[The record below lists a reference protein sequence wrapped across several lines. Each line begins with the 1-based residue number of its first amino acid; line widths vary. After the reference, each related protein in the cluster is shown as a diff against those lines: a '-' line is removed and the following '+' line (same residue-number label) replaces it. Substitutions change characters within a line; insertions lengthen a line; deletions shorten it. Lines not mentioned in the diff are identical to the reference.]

1 MASWRGDD
9 TGHNFSAV
17 NLDSSFDRVGAI
29 AIQRKAR
36 ESIPRR
42 DTRSIGAPDPQH
54 ILVSLLCPIGDTLLA
69 TPALAALRRRY
80 PNASLTVIVS
90 ASNVGILEGNPDVTD
105 YIFVPPAG
113 NGPTLLRFAQAM
125 RAINRI
131 RDKYDLVVS
140 LSAASTFVTF
150 VSGLPGHHYKL
161 QSPPLWWLIGGHSAN
176 YRARHTIDQYLLTIA
191 PLVDPPRSDDDRVP
205 RLYLTLQDRSAARR
219 LLRANGLAPTKLLI
233 AMHVG
238 GDGFN
243 GRKRW
248 APKRF
253 AEVANALI
261 ERFDAHVLLI
271 GGKIDVP
278 LAERTAALI
287 PHGATILAGSTP
299 LKVTAALIEEATL
312 FIGNDSAPLHMA
324 AAVGTPAVGIFGPS
338 DWNEFHPVGKIGYQ
352 HRVVHSNLACSP
364 CFRFLGNDAPWIPN
378 TCYSR
383 ACLKAITP
391 QHVMEAATELLAQ
404 REVSTDLDIQL

>member
-1 MASWRGDD
+1 MASWLGDD
-9 TGHNFSAV
+9 TGHNFSIV
-17 NLDSSFDRVGAI
+17 SSGTARAGAI
-29 AIQRKAR
+29 VVPDDSRLGA
-36 ESIPRR
+36 PRR
-42 DTRSIGAPDPQH
+42 PARRPITREPRH
-54 ILVSLLCPIGDTLLA
+54 ILVSLLSPIGDTLLA

-80 PNASLTVIVS
+80 PEASLTVIVS

-105 YIFVPPAG
+105 RILVPADG
-113 NGPTLLRFAQAM
+113 KGLTLRRFTQAV
-125 RAINRI
+125 RALSRT

-140 LSAASTFVTF
+140 LSAASSFVTF
-150 VSGLPGHHYKL
+150 VSGLSGSQYRL
-161 QSPPLWWLIGGHSAN
+161 SAPPLWWLIGGHSAE
-176 YRARHTIDQYLLTIA
+176 YRARHTIDQYLLTVA
-191 PLVDPPRSDDDRVP
+191 PLVDPPASDDDRVP
-205 RLYLTLQDRSAARR
+205 RLFLTLQDRSAARR
-219 LLRANGLAPTKLLI
+219 LLRAHGLAPTKLLI

-271 GGKIDVP
+271 GGKVDAP
-278 LAERTAALI
+278 LAEQTRALI
-287 PHGATILAGSTP
+287 PQGATVLAGATS

-338 DWNEFHPVGKIGYQ
+338 DWNEFHPVGKTGYQ

-364 CFRFLGNDAPWIPN
+364 CFRFLGNDAPWLPN

-391 QHVMEAATELLAQ
+391 QHVMDAASELLAQ
-404 REVSTDLDIQL
+404 QAKSADIEL

>member
-9 TGHNFSAV
+9 TGHTFISIWRDNAYSRRA
-17 NLDSSFDRVGAI
+17 GAI
-29 AIQRKAR
+29 AVPRRER
-36 ESIPRR
+36 ESILRR
-42 DTRSIGAPDPQH
+42 DIRHSAVPEPRH
-54 ILVSLLCPIGDTLLA
+54 ILVSLLSPIGDTLLA

-80 PNASLTVIVS
+80 PDASLTVIVS
-90 ASNVGILEGNPDVTD
+90 ASNAGILEGNPDVTD
-105 YIFVPPAG
+105 CILVPPEG
-113 NGPTLLRFAQAM
+113 QGPTLLRFARAM
-125 RAINRI
+125 RAINRM
-131 RDKYDLVVS
+131 RSKYDMVVS
-140 LSAASTFVTF
+140 LSAASSFVTF
-150 VSGLPGHHYKL
+150 VSGLSANQYKL
-161 QSPPLWWLIGGHSAN
+161 QSPPLWWLVGGHSAA
-176 YRARHTIDQYLLTIA
+176 YRARHTIDQYLLAIA
-191 PLVDPPRSDDDRVP
+191 PAVKPPTSDDDRVP

-219 LLRANGLAPTKLLI
+219 LLRSHGLAPTKLLI

-248 APKRF
+248 ASKRF
-253 AEVANALI
+253 ADVANALI

-271 GGKIDVP
+271 GGKVDMP

-287 PHGATILAGSTP
+287 PRGATILAGATS
-299 LKVTAALIEEATL
+299 LKVTAALIAEASL

-338 DWNEFHPVGKIGYQ
+338 DWNQFHPVGKTGYQ
-352 HRVVHSNLACSP
+352 HRVVHSNLPCSP

-391 QHVMEAATELLAQ
+391 QHVMDAATELLSGRAEP
-404 REVSTDLDIQL
+404 RNSER

>member
-1 MASWRGDD
+1 MG
-9 TGHNFSAV
+9 TVAV
-17 NLDSSFDRVGAI
+17 P
-29 AIQRKAR
+29 RKAR
-36 ESIPRR
+36 ESVSRRVARHIDVPEPR
-42 DTRSIGAPDPQH
+42 H
-54 ILVSLLCPIGDTLLA
+54 ILVSLLSPIGDTLLA

-80 PNASLTVIVS
+80 PHASLTVIVS

-105 YIFVPPAG
+105 RILVPPDG
-113 NGPTLLRFAQAM
+113 DGPTLVRFARAM
-125 RAINRI
+125 REINRM
-131 RDKYDLVVS
+131 RDKFDLVVS
-140 LSAASTFVTF
+140 LSAASSFVTF
-150 VSGLPGHHYKL
+150 VSGLSANQYKL
-161 QSPPLWWLIGGHSAN
+161 QSPPMWWLIGGHSAE
-176 YRARHTIDQYLLTIA
+176 YRARHTIDQYLRAIA
-191 PLVDPPRSDDDRVP
+191 PVVKPPTSDDDRVP

-219 LLRANGLAPTKLLI
+219 LLRSHGLAPTKLLI

-271 GGKIDVP
+271 GGKVDLP

-287 PHGATILAGSTP
+287 PQGATMLAGATS

-338 DWNEFHPVGKIGYQ
+338 DWNEFHPVGKTGYR
-352 HRVVHSNLACSP
+352 HRVVHSDLPCSP
-364 CFRFLGNDAPWIPN
+364 CFRFLGNDAPWVPN

-391 QHVMEAATELLAQ
+391 QHVMDAATELLSKRDEAA
-404 REVSTDLDIQL
+404 DIKL

>member
-9 TGHNFSAV
+9 TGHNFSAF
-17 NLDSSFDRVGAI
+17 NIGSTIDRSGAV
-29 AIQRKAR
+29 AVPRNAR
-36 ESIPRR
+36 ESTPRR
-42 DTRSIGAPDPQH
+42 VVRHIGVPEPQH
-54 ILVSLLCPIGDTLLA
+54 ILVSLLSPIGDTLLA

-80 PNASLTVIVS
+80 PDASLTVIVS
-90 ASNVGILEGNPDVTD
+90 ASNAGILEGNPDVTEC
-105 YIFVPPAG
+105 ILVPHPGKSA
-113 NGPTLLRFAQAM
+113 PLVRFAQAM
-125 RAINRI
+125 RAINRT

-140 LSAASTFVTF
+140 LSAASSFVTF
-150 VSGLPGHHYKL
+150 VSGLSANQYKL
-161 QSPPLWWLIGGHSAN
+161 HSPPMWWLVGGHSAE
-176 YRARHTIDQYLLTIA
+176 YRARHTIDQYLQTIA
-191 PLVDPPRSDDDRVP
+191 PLVSPPRSDDDRVP
-205 RLYLTLQDRSAARR
+205 RLYLSLQERSGARR
-219 LLRANGLAPTKLLI
+219 LLRAHGLAPTKLLI

-253 AEVANALI
+253 ADVANALI

-271 GGKIDVP
+271 GGKVDVP

-287 PHGATILAGSTP
+287 PHGATVLAGSTP

-324 AAVGTPAVGIFGPS
+324 AAVGTPSVGIFGPS
-338 DWNEFHPVGKIGYQ
+338 DWNEFHPVGKTGYQ

-364 CFRFLGNDAPWIPN
+364 CFRFLGNDAPWVPN

-391 QHVMEAATELLAQ
+391 QHVMDAATELLAQ
-404 REVSTDLDIQL
+404 QDNPSDLRI

>member
-1 MASWRGDD
+1 MASWLGDD
-9 TGHNFSAV
+9 TGHKFSAT
-17 NLDSSFDRVGAI
+17 NIGSTYNRAGAI
-29 AIQRKAR
+29 AVPGKTR
-36 ESIPRR
+36 ESAPRR
-42 DTRSIGAPDPQH
+42 VIRRIGALAPQH
-54 ILVSLLCPIGDTLLA
+54 ILVSLLSPIGDTLLA

-80 PNASLTVIVS
+80 PDASITVIVS
-90 ASNVGILEGNPDVTD
+90 ASNAGILEGNPDVTD
-105 YIFVPPAG
+105 RILVPPQG
-113 NGPTLLRFAQAM
+113 SMPTLLRFAQAV
-125 RAINRI
+125 RAIKRT
-131 RDKYDLVVS
+131 RAKYDLVVS

-150 VSGLPGHHYKL
+150 MSGLAGNQYKMH
-161 QSPPLWWLIGGHSAN
+161 SPPLWWLIGGHSAE

-191 PLVDPPRSDDDRVP
+191 PLVDPPLSDDDRVP
-205 RLYLTLQDRSAARR
+205 RLFLTLQDRSAARR
-219 LLRANGLAPTKLLI
+219 LLRTHGLAPTKLLI

-271 GGKIDVP
+271 GGKVDMP

-287 PHGATILAGSTP
+287 PHGATVLAGSTP
-299 LKVTAALIEEATL
+299 LKVTAALIEAATL
-312 FIGNDSAPLHMA
+312 FVGNDSAPLHMA
-324 AAVGTPAVGIFGPS
+324 AAVGTSAVGIFGPS
-338 DWNEFHPVGKIGYQ
+338 DWNEFHPVGKTGYQ

-364 CFRFLGNDAPWIPN
+364 CFRFLGNDAPWVPN

-391 QHVMEAATELLAQ
+391 QHVMDAASELLAQ
-404 REVSTDLDIQL
+404 RTESEDIGF

>member
-1 MASWRGDD
+1 MG
-9 TGHNFSAV
+9 TVAV
-17 NLDSSFDRVGAI
+17 PRN
-29 AIQRKAR
+29 AR
-36 ESIPRR
+36 ESVSRRVARHIDVPEPR
-42 DTRSIGAPDPQH
+42 H
-54 ILVSLLCPIGDTLLA
+54 ILVSLLSPIGDTLLA

-80 PNASLTVIVS
+80 PHASLTVIVS

-105 YIFVPPAG
+105 RILVPPDG
-113 NGPTLLRFAQAM
+113 DGPTLVRFARAM
-125 RAINRI
+125 REINRM
-131 RDKYDLVVS
+131 RDKFDLVVS
-140 LSAASTFVTF
+140 LSAASSFVTF
-150 VSGLPGHHYKL
+150 VSGLSANQYKL
-161 QSPPLWWLIGGHSAN
+161 QSPPMWWLIGGHSAE
-176 YRARHTIDQYLLTIA
+176 YRARHTIDQYLRAIA
-191 PLVDPPRSDDDRVP
+191 PVVKPPTSDDDRVP

-219 LLRANGLAPTKLLI
+219 LLRSHGLAPTKLLI

-271 GGKIDVP
+271 GGKVDLP

-287 PHGATILAGSTP
+287 PQGATMLAGATS

-338 DWNEFHPVGKIGYQ
+338 DWNEFHPVGKTGYR
-352 HRVVHSNLACSP
+352 HRVVHSDLPCSP
-364 CFRFLGNDAPWIPN
+364 CFRFLGNDAPWVPN

-391 QHVMEAATELLAQ
+391 QHVMDAATELLSKRDEAA
-404 REVSTDLDIQL
+404 DIKL

>member
-1 MASWRGDD
+1 MASWWGDD
-9 TGHNFSAV
+9 TGHNFSSV
-17 NLDSSFDRVGAI
+17 DVDTLYQRDGTI
-29 AIQRKAR
+29 ALPRNTRA
-36 ESIPRR
+36 STPRR
-42 DTRSIGAPDPQH
+42 VFKRADTPEPRR
-54 ILVSLLCPIGDTLLA
+54 ILVSLLSPIGDTLLA
-69 TPALAALRRRY
+69 TPALSALRRRY

-90 ASNVGILEGNPDVTD
+90 ASNAGILEGNPDVTNQ
-105 YIFVPPAG
+105 ILVPQG
-113 NGPTLLRFAQAM
+113 TGPTLLRFARAV
-125 RAINRI
+125 RAIKTQRE
-131 RDKYDLVVS
+131 KFDLVVS

-150 VSGLPGHHYKL
+150 VTGLASKQYKL
-161 QSPPLWWLIGGHSAN
+161 PMPPLWWLVGGHSSAF
-176 YRARHTIDQYLLTIA
+176 RARHTIDQYLLTIA
-191 PLVDPPRSDDDRVP
+191 PLVEPPTSDDERVP
-205 RLYLTLQDRSAARR
+205 RLFLTLQDRSAARR
-219 LLRANGLAPTKLLI
+219 LLRTHGLAPTKLLI

-271 GGKIDVP
+271 GGKVDEP

-287 PHGATILAGSTP
+287 PHGATVLAGSTP

-312 FIGNDSAPLHMA
+312 FVGNDSAPLHMA

-338 DWNEFHPVGKIGYQ
+338 DWNEFHPVGKTGYQ

-391 QHVMEAATELLAQ
+391 QQVMEAATDLLAQ
-404 REVSTDLDIQL
+404 RETDKDLSL

>member
-1 MASWRGDD
+1 MHADNIYQRAG
-9 TGHNFSAV
+9 AV
-17 NLDSSFDRVGAI
+17 ALP
-29 AIQRKAR
+29 RKAR
-36 ESIPRR
+36 ENASRR
-42 DTRSIGAPDPQH
+42 IIRRIDVREPQH
-54 ILVSLLCPIGDTLLA
+54 ILVSLLSPIGDTLLA
-69 TPALAALRRRY
+69 TPALAALRRRF
-80 PNASLTVIVS
+80 PEASLTVIVS
-90 ASNVGILEGNPDVTD
+90 ASNAGILEGNPDVTD
-105 YIFVPPAG
+105 RILVPPQG
-113 NGPTLLRFAQAM
+113 KGPTLLRFARAM
-125 RAINRI
+125 RAINRT
-131 RDKYDLVVS
+131 REKYDLVVS
-140 LSAASTFVTF
+140 LSAASSFVTF
-150 VSGLPGHHYKL
+150 VSGLAGKQYKL
-161 QSPPLWWLIGGHSAN
+161 SSPPLWWLVGGHSAA
-176 YRARHTIDQYLLTIA
+176 YRARHTIDQYLLAIA
-191 PLVDPPRSDDDRVP
+191 PLVTPPRSDDDRVP
-205 RLYLTLQDRSAARR
+205 RLFLTLQDRSAARR
-219 LLRANGLAPTKLLI
+219 LLRAHGLAPTKLLI

-271 GGKIDVP
+271 GGKVDLP

-287 PHGATILAGSTP
+287 PHGATVLAGSTP

-312 FIGNDSAPLHMA
+312 FIGNDSAPMHMA

-338 DWNEFHPVGKIGYQ
+338 DWNEFHPVGKTGYK

-378 TCYSR
+378 ACYSR

-391 QHVMEAATELLAQ
+391 QQVMDAATELLSQ
-404 REVSTDLDIQL
+404 QDQPPDIDL

>member
-1 MASWRGDD
+1 VASWRGDD
-9 TGHNFSAV
+9 TGHNFSAI
-17 NLDSSFDRVGAI
+17 NIGNTIDRTGTLAVP
-29 AIQRKAR
+29 RDAR
-36 ESIPRR
+36 QSTPRR
-42 DTRSIGAPDPQH
+42 VIRHIGHPEPRH
-54 ILVSLLCPIGDTLLA
+54 ILVSLLSPIGDTLLA

-80 PNASLTVIVS
+80 PDASLTVIVS
-90 ASNVGILEGNPDVTD
+90 ASNAGILEGNPDVTD
-105 YIFVPPAG
+105 RILVPPQG
-113 NGPTLLRFAQAM
+113 SGPTLMRFAQAM
-125 RAINRI
+125 RTINRG
-131 RDKYDLVVS
+131 RGKYDLVVS
-140 LSAASTFVTF
+140 LSAASSFVTF
-150 VSGLPGHHYKL
+150 VSGLSANQYRLH
-161 QSPPLWWLIGGHSAN
+161 SPPMWWLVGGHSAE

-191 PLVDPPRSDDDRVP
+191 PLVSPPRSDDDRVP

-219 LLRANGLAPTKLLI
+219 LLRAHGLAPTKLLI

-253 AEVANALI
+253 ADVANALI

-271 GGKIDVP
+271 GGKVDVQ

-287 PHGATILAGSTP
+287 PHGATVLAGATP

-324 AAVGTPAVGIFGPS
+324 AAVGTPSVGIFGPS
-338 DWNEFHPVGKIGYQ
+338 DWNEFHPVGKTGYQ

-391 QHVMEAATELLAQ
+391 QHVMDAATELLARQ
-404 REVSTDLDIQL
+404 GATADDMPV

>member
-1 MASWRGDD
+1 MTSWLGDD
-9 TGHNFSAV
+9 TGHNFNAV
-17 NLDSSFDRVGAI
+17 IVDNTHSRAGAL
-29 AIQRKAR
+29 AIPGKAR
-36 ESIPRR
+36 ESTPRR
-42 DTRSIGAPDPQH
+42 VFRRIDVREPQH
-54 ILVSLLCPIGDTLLA
+54 ILVSLLSPIGDTLLA
-69 TPALAALRRRY
+69 TPTLAALRRRF
-80 PNASLTVIVS
+80 PDATLTVIVS
-90 ASNVGILEGNPDVTD
+90 ASNAGILEGNPDVTD
-105 YIFVPPAG
+105 RILVPPQG
-113 NGPTLLRFAQAM
+113 NGPTLVRFARAM

-140 LSAASTFVTF
+140 LSAASSFVTF
-150 VSGLPGHHYKL
+150 VSGLSSNQYKL
-161 QSPPLWWLIGGHSAN
+161 HSPPLWWLVGGHSAA
-176 YRARHTIDQYLLTIA
+176 YRARHTIDQFLLTVA
-191 PLVDPPRSDDDRVP
+191 PMVDPPRSDDDRVP
-205 RLYLTLQDRSAARR
+205 RLFLTLQDRSAARR
-219 LLRANGLAPTKLLI
+219 LLQQHGLAPTKLLI

-261 ERFDAHVLLI
+261 ERFDADVLLI
-271 GGKIDVP
+271 GGKVDMP
-278 LAERTAALI
+278 LAERTAELI
-287 PHGATILAGSTP
+287 PHGATMLAGSTS

-324 AAVGTPAVGIFGPS
+324 AAVGTPAIGIFGPS

-391 QHVMEAATELLAQ
+391 QHVMDAATELLAQ
-404 REVSTDLDIQL
+404 RDAAPDIEL

>member
-1 MASWRGDD
+1 MHTNNVYQRAG
-9 TGHNFSAV
+9 AV
-17 NLDSSFDRVGAI
+17 ALP
-29 AIQRKAR
+29 RKAR
-36 ESIPRR
+36 ENASRR
-42 DTRSIGAPDPQH
+42 VIRRIDVREPQH
-54 ILVSLLCPIGDTLLA
+54 ILVSLLSPIGDTLLA
-69 TPALAALRRRY
+69 TPALAALKRRF
-80 PNASLTVIVS
+80 PDASLTVIVS
-90 ASNVGILEGNPDVTD
+90 ASNAGILEGNPDVTD
-105 YIFVPPAG
+105 RILVPPQG
-113 NGPTLLRFAQAM
+113 QGPTLLRFARAM
-125 RAINRI
+125 RAINRT
-131 RDKYDLVVS
+131 REKYDLVVS
-140 LSAASTFVTF
+140 LSAASSFVTF
-150 VSGLPGHHYKL
+150 VSGLAGKQYKL
-161 QSPPLWWLIGGHSAN
+161 SSPPLWWLIGGHSAA
-176 YRARHTIDQYLLTIA
+176 YRARHTIDQYLLAIA
-191 PLVDPPRSDDDRVP
+191 PLVKPPRSDDDRVP
-205 RLYLTLQDRSAARR
+205 RLFLTLQDRSAARR
-219 LLRANGLAPTKLLI
+219 LLRAHGLTPTKLLV

-271 GGKIDVP
+271 GGGVDLP

-287 PHGATILAGSTP
+287 PHGATVLAGSTP

-312 FIGNDSAPLHMA
+312 FIGNDSAPMHMA

-338 DWNEFHPVGKIGYQ
+338 DWNEFHPVGKTGYK

-378 TCYSR
+378 ACYSR

-391 QHVMEAATELLAQ
+391 QQVMDAATELLSQ
-404 REVSTDLDIQL
+404 QDQPPDMNL

>member
-1 MASWRGDD
+1 VASWWGDD
-9 TGHNFSAV
+9 TGHTFSSV
-17 NLDSSFDRVGAI
+17 DVDTLYHRDGTI
-29 AIQRKAR
+29 ALPQNTRA
-36 ESIPRR
+36 STPRR
-42 DTRSIGAPDPQH
+42 VFKRAGTPEPRR
-54 ILVSLLCPIGDTLLA
+54 ILVSLLSPIGDTLLA

-80 PNASLTVIVS
+80 PSASLTVIVS
-90 ASNVGILEGNPDVTD
+90 ASNAGILEGNPDVTD
-105 YIFVPPAG
+105 QILVPQG
-113 NGPTLLRFAQAM
+113 TGPTLLRFARAV
-125 RAINRI
+125 RAIKAQRE
-131 RDKYDLVVS
+131 KFDLVVS

-150 VSGLPGHHYKL
+150 VAGLASKQYKL
-161 QSPPLWWLIGGHSAN
+161 PMPPLWWLVGGHSQAF
-176 YRARHTIDQYLLTIA
+176 RARHTIDQYLLTIA
-191 PLVDPPRSDDDRVP
+191 PLVAPPTSDDERVP
-205 RLYLTLQDRSAARR
+205 RLFLTLQDRSAARR
-219 LLRANGLAPTKLLI
+219 LLRAHGLAPTKLLI

-271 GGKIDVP
+271 GGKVDEP
-278 LAERTAALI
+278 LAEKTAALI
-287 PHGATILAGSTP
+287 PHGATVLAGSTP

-312 FIGNDSAPLHMA
+312 FVGNDSAPMHMA

-338 DWNEFHPVGKIGYQ
+338 DWNEFHPVGKTGYQ

-364 CFRFLGNDAPWIPN
+364 CFRYLGNDAPWIPN

-391 QHVMEAATELLAQ
+391 QQVMEAATDLLAQ
-404 REVSTDLDIQL
+404 RETDKDLSL

>member
-1 MASWRGDD
+1 M
-9 TGHNFSAV
+9 
-17 NLDSSFDRVGAI
+17 
-29 AIQRKAR
+29 
-36 ESIPRR
+36 
-42 DTRSIGAPDPQH
+42 
-54 ILVSLLCPIGDTLLA
+54 LA

-80 PNASLTVIVS
+80 PEASLTVIVS
-90 ASNVGILEGNPDVTD
+90 ASNAGILEGNPDVTD
-105 YIFVPPAG
+105 RILVPADG
-113 NGPTLLRFAQAM
+113 KGLTLRRFTQAV
-125 RAINRI
+125 RALSRT

-140 LSAASTFVTF
+140 LSAASSFVTF
-150 VSGLPGHHYKL
+150 VSGLSGRQYRL
-161 QSPPLWWLIGGHSAN
+161 SAPPLWWLIGGHSAE
-176 YRARHTIDQYLLTIA
+176 YRARHTIDQYLLTVA
-191 PLVDPPRSDDDRVP
+191 PLVDPPASDDDRVP
-205 RLYLTLQDRSAARR
+205 RLFLTLQDRSAARR
-219 LLRANGLAPTKLLI
+219 LLRAHGLAPTKLLI

-271 GGKIDVP
+271 GGKVDAP
-278 LAERTAALI
+278 LAEQTRALI
-287 PHGATILAGSTP
+287 PHGASVLAGATS

-338 DWNEFHPVGKIGYQ
+338 DWNEFHPVGKTGYQ

-364 CFRFLGNDAPWIPN
+364 CFRFLGNDAPWLPN

-391 QHVMEAATELLAQ
+391 QHVMDAASALLSQQAKSADIEL
-404 REVSTDLDIQL
+404 

>member
-1 MASWRGDD
+1 LRHDV
-9 TGHNFSAV
+9 F
-17 NLDSSFDRVGAI
+17 R
-29 AIQRKAR
+29 Q
-36 ESIPRR
+36 
-42 DTRSIGAPDPQH
+42 PQH
-54 ILVSLLCPIGDTLLA
+54 ILVSLLSPIGDTLLA
-69 TPALAALRRRY
+69 TPALAALHRRY
-80 PNASLTVIVS
+80 PDASITVIVS
-90 ASNVGILEGNPDVTD
+90 PSNAGILEGNPDVTD
-105 YIFVPPAG
+105 RILVPHPGKGA
-113 NGPTLLRFAQAM
+113 TLLRFSQAM
-125 RAINRI
+125 RRLNRI
-131 RDKYDLVVS
+131 RHKFDIVVS
-140 LSAASTFVTF
+140 LSAASTFVAF
-150 VSGLPGHHYKL
+150 VSGMPGDQYKL
-161 QSPPLWWLIGGHSAN
+161 KSPPLWWLIGGHSAE

-191 PLVDPPRSDDDRVP
+191 PLVKPPTSDDERVP

-219 LLRANGLAPTKLLI
+219 LLREHGLAPTKLLI

-238 GDGFN
+238 GDGFS

-271 GGKIDVP
+271 GGKVDVP
-278 LAERTAALI
+278 LAEKTAALI
-287 PHGATILAGSTP
+287 PHGATVLAGSTP

-338 DWNEFHPVGKIGYQ
+338 DWNEFHPVGKTGYQ

-391 QHVMEAATELLAQ
+391 QHVMDAATELLSQPGESADV
-404 REVSTDLDIQL
+404 EL

>member
-1 MASWRGDD
+1 VASWLGDD
-9 TGHNFSAV
+9 ASHSFSIVSSGYTRAGAV
-17 NLDSSFDRVGAI
+17 VIQDETRLDL
-29 AIQRKAR
+29 
-36 ESIPRR
+36 PRR
-42 DTRSIGAPDPQH
+42 TSRRAITREPRH
-54 ILVSLLCPIGDTLLA
+54 ILVSLLSPIGDTLLA

-80 PNASLTVIVS
+80 PEASLTVIVS
-90 ASNVGILEGNPDVTD
+90 ASNAGILEDNPDVTD
-105 YIFVPPAG
+105 RILVPPEG
-113 NGPTLLRFAQAM
+113 EGSTLRRFAGAM
-125 RAINRI
+125 RAINR
-131 RDKYDLVVS
+131 RRETYDLVVS
-140 LSAASTFVTF
+140 LSAASSFVTF
-150 VSGLPGHHYKL
+150 VSGLSRGQYKM
-161 QSPPLWWLIGGHSAN
+161 SPPPFWWVVGSHSAE
-176 YRARHTIDQYLLTIA
+176 YRARHTIDQYLLAIA

-205 RLYLTLQDRSAARR
+205 RLFLTIQDRSAARR

-261 ERFDAHVLLI
+261 EKFDGHVLLI
-271 GGKIDVP
+271 GGKVDVP
-278 LAERTAALI
+278 LAEQTLALI
-287 PHGATILAGSTP
+287 PHGATMLAGATP

-312 FIGNDSAPLHMA
+312 FIGNDSAPMHMA

-364 CFRFLGNDAPWIPN
+364 CFRFLGNDAPWLPN

-391 QHVMEAATELLAQ
+391 QQVMAAASELLAQ
-404 REVSTDLDIQL
+404 RAEPDIEL

>member
-1 MASWRGDD
+1 MASWIGDD
-9 TGHNFSAV
+9 TGHSFSIV
-17 NLDSSFDRVGAI
+17 GSSYTRAGVVVVPDETRLGNV
-29 AIQRKAR
+29 RR
-36 ESIPRR
+36 TPRR
-42 DTRSIGAPDPQH
+42 SSVREPRH
-54 ILVSLLCPIGDTLLA
+54 ILVSLLSPIGDTLLA

-80 PNASLTVIVS
+80 PEATLTVIVS
-90 ASNVGILEGNPDVTD
+90 ASNAGILEGNPDVTD
-105 YIFVPPAG
+105 RILVPPDG
-113 NGPTLLRFAQAM
+113 EGSTLRRFARAM
-125 RAINRI
+125 RAINRT

-140 LSAASTFVTF
+140 LSAASSFVTF
-150 VSGLPGHHYKL
+150 VSGLSSGQYKM
-161 QSPPLWWLIGGHSAN
+161 SPPPFWWAIGGHSAE
-176 YRARHTIDQYLLTIA
+176 YRARHTIDQYLLAIA
-191 PLVDPPRSDDDRVP
+191 PLVDPPTSDDDRAP

-219 LLRANGLAPTKLLI
+219 LLRAHGLAPTKLLI

-261 ERFDAHVLLI
+261 EKFDAHVLLI
-271 GGKIDVP
+271 GGKVDTP
-278 LAERTAALI
+278 LAEQTLALI
-287 PHGATILAGSTP
+287 PHGATMLAGATS
-299 LKVTAALIEEATL
+299 LKVTAALIEAATL
-312 FIGNDSAPLHMA
+312 FIGNDSAPMHMA

-338 DWNEFHPVGKIGYQ
+338 DWNQFHPVGRPGYQ

-364 CFRFLGNDAPWIPN
+364 CFRFLGNDAPWMPN

-391 QHVMEAATELLAQ
+391 QHVMDAATELLAQ
-404 REVSTDLDIQL
+404 HGEPNIRL

>member
-1 MASWRGDD
+1 MASWLGDD
-9 TGHNFSAV
+9 ASHSFSIVSNGYTRAGAV
-17 NLDSSFDRVGAI
+17 VVQDETRLDL
-29 AIQRKAR
+29 
-36 ESIPRR
+36 PRR
-42 DTRSIGAPDPQH
+42 TSRRAITREPRH
-54 ILVSLLCPIGDTLLA
+54 ILVSLLSPIGDTLLA

-80 PNASLTVIVS
+80 PGASLTVIVS
-90 ASNVGILEGNPDVTD
+90 ASNAGILDGNPDVTD
-105 YIFVPPAG
+105 RILVPPQG
-113 NGPTLLRFAQAM
+113 KGPTLVRFAQAM
-125 RAINRI
+125 RALTRS

-140 LSAASTFVTF
+140 LSAASSFVTF
-150 VSGLPGHHYKL
+150 VSGLSANQYKL
-161 QSPPLWWLIGGHSAN
+161 HSPPMWWLVGGHSAE
-176 YRARHTIDQYLLTIA
+176 YRARHTIDQYLLTVA
-191 PLVDPPRSDDDRVP
+191 PLVSPPRSDDDRAP

-219 LLRANGLAPTKLLI
+219 LLREHGLTPTKLLI

-253 AEVANALI
+253 ADVANALI

-271 GGKIDVP
+271 GGKVDTP
-278 LAERTAALI
+278 LAERAAALI
-287 PHGATILAGSTP
+287 PHGATVLTGATS

-324 AAVGTPAVGIFGPS
+324 AAVGTPSVGIFGPS
-338 DWNEFHPVGKIGYQ
+338 DWNEFHPVGKANYQ
-352 HRVVHSNLACSP
+352 HRVVHSDLPCSP

-391 QHVMEAATELLAQ
+391 QHVMDAATELLAQ
-404 REVSTDLDIQL
+404 RNDTPDMRL

>member
-1 MASWRGDD
+1 LS
-9 TGHNFSAV
+9 
-17 NLDSSFDRVGAI
+17 
-29 AIQRKAR
+29 
-36 ESIPRR
+36 
-42 DTRSIGAPDPQH
+42 
-54 ILVSLLCPIGDTLLA
+54 PIGDTLLA
-69 TPALAALRRRY
+69 TPALAALRRQY

-90 ASNVGILEGNPDVTD
+90 ASNAGILEGNPDVTD
-105 YIFVPPAG
+105 RILVPPQG
-113 NGPTLLRFAQAM
+113 NGPTLARFARAM
-125 RAINRI
+125 RAISRT

-140 LSAASTFVTF
+140 LSAASSFVTF
-150 VSGLPGHHYKL
+150 VSGLAGGQYKL
-161 QSPPLWWLIGGHSAN
+161 SAPPLWWLIGGHSAE
-176 YRARHTIDQYLLTIA
+176 YRARHTIDQYLLAIA
-191 PLVDPPRSDDDRVP
+191 PLVNPPRSDDDRVP
-205 RLYLTLQDRSAARR
+205 RLFLTLQDRSAARR
-219 LLRANGLAPTKLLI
+219 LLRAHGLAPTKLLI

-238 GDGFN
+238 DGFN

-248 APKRF
+248 APTRF

-271 GGKIDVP
+271 GGKADLP
-278 LAERTAALI
+278 LAKRTAALI
-287 PHGATILAGSTP
+287 PHGATVLAGSTP

-312 FIGNDSAPLHMA
+312 FIGNDSAPMHMA

-338 DWNEFHPVGKIGYQ
+338 DWNQFHPVGKTGYQ

-391 QHVMEAATELLAQ
+391 QQVMEAATELLAQ
-404 REVSTDLDIQL
+404 QNKSPDIGL

>member
-1 MASWRGDD
+1 MHADNIYQRAG
-9 TGHNFSAV
+9 AV
-17 NLDSSFDRVGAI
+17 ALP
-29 AIQRKAR
+29 RKAR
-36 ESIPRR
+36 ENASRR
-42 DTRSIGAPDPQH
+42 IIRRIDVREPQH
-54 ILVSLLCPIGDTLLA
+54 ILVSLLSPIGDTLLA
-69 TPALAALRRRY
+69 TPALAALRRRF
-80 PNASLTVIVS
+80 PDASLTVIVS
-90 ASNVGILEGNPDVTD
+90 ASNAGILEGNPDVTD
-105 YIFVPPAG
+105 RILVPPQG
-113 NGPTLLRFAQAM
+113 KGPTLLRFARAM
-125 RAINRI
+125 RAINRT
-131 RDKYDLVVS
+131 REKYDLVVS
-140 LSAASTFVTF
+140 LSAASSFVTF
-150 VSGLPGHHYKL
+150 VSGLAGKQYKL
-161 QSPPLWWLIGGHSAN
+161 SSPPLWWLIGGHSAA
-176 YRARHTIDQYLLTIA
+176 YRARHTIDQYLLAIA
-191 PLVDPPRSDDDRVP
+191 PLVTPPRSDDDRVP
-205 RLYLTLQDRSAARR
+205 RLFLTLQDRSAARR
-219 LLRANGLAPTKLLI
+219 LLRAHGLAPTKLLI

-271 GGKIDVP
+271 GGKVDLP

-287 PHGATILAGSTP
+287 PHGATVLAGSTP

-312 FIGNDSAPLHMA
+312 FIGNDSAPMHMA

-338 DWNEFHPVGKIGYQ
+338 DWNEFHPVGKTGYK

-378 TCYSR
+378 ACYSR

-391 QHVMEAATELLAQ
+391 QQVMDAATELLSQQDQPPAI
-404 REVSTDLDIQL
+404 DL

>member
-9 TGHNFSAV
+9 TGHNFSGFNIGNTIDRAGAV
-17 NLDSSFDRVGAI
+17 TVPRT
-29 AIQRKAR
+29 AR
-36 ESIPRR
+36 ESTPRR
-42 DTRSIGAPDPQH
+42 AVRHLGVPEPRH
-54 ILVSLLCPIGDTLLA
+54 ILVSLLSPIGDTLLA

-80 PNASLTVIVS
+80 PDASLTVIVS
-90 ASNVGILEGNPDVTD
+90 ASNAGILEGNPDVTERILVP
-105 YIFVPPAG
+105 YPGKGAPIF
-113 NGPTLLRFAQAM
+113 RFAQAM
-125 RAINRI
+125 RAINRT
-131 RDKYDLVVS
+131 RDRYDVVVS
-140 LSAASTFVTF
+140 LSAASSFVTF
-150 VSGLPGHHYKL
+150 VSGLSVNQYKL
-161 QSPPLWWLIGGHSAN
+161 HGPPMWWAVGGHSAE

-191 PLVDPPRSDDDRVP
+191 PLVSPPRSDDDRTP
-205 RLYLTLQDRSAARR
+205 RLYLTLQERSAARR
-219 LLRANGLAPTKLLI
+219 LLREHGLAPTKLLI

-253 AEVANALI
+253 ADVANALV

-271 GGKIDVP
+271 GGNVDVP

-287 PHGATILAGSTP
+287 PHGATVLTGATP

-324 AAVGTPAVGIFGPS
+324 AAVGTPSVGIFGPS
-338 DWNEFHPVGKIGYQ
+338 DWNEFHPVGKTGYR

-391 QHVMEAATELLAQ
+391 QHVMDAATELLAQ
-404 REVSTDLDIQL
+404 RSGSPDIGF